1 MASIHR
7 LQISPIF
14 LLLVQMML
22 GQNSTSRGPSTAAE
36 RTRFVEITHKLEN
49 DPLDHSLDQDRD
61 WAMRWLVEVPDVG
74 ATVCTAVLG
83 DFMKEKKYKFS
94 GEIVRQLAFTSAA
107 FTMESPNQAGNK
119 LLQYE
124 AGVKGALATYQAI
137 LRVQPEA
144 HSKSLDSL
152 IRKQADGKLAD
163 FVRDTSAKGCK

>member
-61 WAMRWLVEVPDVG
+61 WAMR
-74 ATVCTAVLG
+74 
-83 DFMKEKKYKFS
+83 
-94 GEIVRQLAFTSAA
+94 
-107 FTMESPNQAGNK
+107 
-119 LLQYE
+119 
-124 AGVKGALATYQAI
+124 
-137 LRVQPEA
+137 
-144 HSKSLDSL
+144 
-152 IRKQADGKLAD
+152 
-163 FVRDTSAKGCK
+163 